1 VVDPARL
8 VDRGDQGNDDTFEN
22 WHVLSIAPAAAG
34 RPAGHGKING
44 VDLELV
50 GKRAI
55 VTGGSRGIGL
65 AVAKALSQEGAHV
78 ALVARDAGALAAA
91 RAAVEEA
98 GGLAAG
104 RVITVSCDTG
114 DDHAVGHMAADV
126 AAAFGGV
133 DILVNAAAQ
142 VNTGATATGLENF
155 DEADFTEQVNVKVLG
170 YLRCARA
177 VAPSMKAN
185 GWGRIINVSGL
196 AARSSGAI
204 TGTVR
209 NVAVAAATKNLAD
222 ELGHHG
228 VNVTVVHPGM
238 TVTEKTPEILALR
251 AQRAGV
257 EVSEIERRLA
267 DSVSIGRLVTAEE
280 VAAVVTFLASP
291 KSVAINGDAIAVGG
305 GAPGAVYY

>member
-1 VVDPARL
+1 M
-8 VDRGDQGNDDTFEN
+8 
-22 WHVLSIAPAAAG
+22 
-34 RPAGHGKING
+34 
-44 VDLELV
+44 DLELV

-65 AVAKALSQEGAHV
+65 AIAKALSAEGAHV
-78 ALVARDAGALAAA
+78 ALVAREPGALAAA
-91 RAAVEEA
+91 KAAVEEA

-133 DILVNAAAQ
+133 DILVNAAARP
-142 VNTGATATGLENF
+142 NTGAVVGIEQF
-155 DEADFTEQVNVKVLG
+155 DEAEFTEQVNVKVLG

-177 VAPSMKAN
+177 VVPSMKAS
-185 GWGRIINVSGL
+185 GWGRIVNVSGL

-228 VNVTVVHPGM
+228 INVTAVHPGV
-238 TVTEKTPEILALR
+238 TVTEKTPAILAER
-251 AQRAGV
+251 AARTGITPEEA
-257 EVSEIERRLA
+257 ERRLA
-267 DSVSIGRLVTAEE
+267 ASVSIGRLVTAEE
-280 VAAVVTFLASP
+280 VAAVVAFLASP
-291 KSVAINGDAIAVGG
+291 RSVAVNGDAIAVGG
-305 GAPGAVYY
+305 GTPGPIYY

>member
-1 VVDPARL
+1 
-8 VDRGDQGNDDTFEN
+8 
-22 WHVLSIAPAAAG
+22 
-34 RPAGHGKING
+34 

-65 AVAKALSQEGAHV
+65 AVAKALSAEGAHV
-78 ALVARDAGALAAA
+78 ALVARDTGVLAAA
-91 RAAVEEA
+91 KAAVEEA

-126 AAAFGGV
+126 AAAFGGA
-133 DILVNAAAQ
+133 DILVNSAAQ
-142 VNTGATATGLENF
+142 PNTGAVVGIEAF
-155 DEADFTEQVNVKVLG
+155 DEAEFTEQVNVKVLG

-177 VAPSMKAN
+177 VAGSMKAN

-209 NVAVAAATKNLAD
+209 NVAVAAVTKNLAD

-228 VNVTVVHPGM
+228 INVTVVHPGL
-238 TVTEKTPEILALR
+238 TVTEKTPHFLAER
-251 AQRAGV
+251 AELAGITAADM
-257 EVSEIERRLA
+257 EKRLA
-267 DSVSIGRLVTAEE
+267 ASVSIGRLVTADE
-280 VAAVVTFLASP
+280 VASVVAFLASP
-291 KSVAINGDAIAVGG
+291 KSISINGDAISVGG
-305 GAPGAVYY
+305 GAPGPIYY

>member
-1 VVDPARL
+1 
-8 VDRGDQGNDDTFEN
+8 
-22 WHVLSIAPAAAG
+22 
-34 RPAGHGKING
+34 

-65 AVAKALSQEGAHV
+65 AIAKALSAEGAHV
-78 ALVARDAGALAAA
+78 ALVARDDAALQTA

-133 DILVNAAAQ
+133 DILVNAAARP
-142 VNTGATATGLENF
+142 NTGAVTGIEQF
-155 DEADFTEQVNVKVLG
+155 DEADFTEQLNVKVLG
-170 YLRCARA
+170 YLRVARA
-177 VAPSMKAN
+177 VVPSMKAN

-196 AARSSGAI
+196 AARSTGAI
-204 TGTVR
+204 TGSVR

-228 VNVTVVHPGM
+228 INANVVHPGF
-238 TVTEKTPEILALR
+238 TVTEKTPQTLALQ
-251 AQRAGV
+251 AQRAGI
-257 EVSEIERRLA
+257 EVAEAERRA
-267 DSVSIGRLVTAEE
+267 AAGVSIGRLVTAEE
-280 VAAVVTFLASP
+280 VASVVVFLASP
-291 KSVAINGDAIAVGG
+291 KSVAINGDSITAGG
-305 GAPGAVYY
+305 GASGPIYY

>member
-1 VVDPARL
+1 
-8 VDRGDQGNDDTFEN
+8 
-22 WHVLSIAPAAAG
+22 
-34 RPAGHGKING
+34 

-50 GKRAI
+50 GKRAV

-65 AVAKALSQEGAHV
+65 AIAKALAAEGAHV
-78 ALVARDAGALAAA
+78 ALVARDGSALAAA
-91 RAAVEEA
+91 KTAVEDA
-98 GGLAAG
+98 GGLATG

-114 DDHAVGHMAADV
+114 DSHAVGHMAADV

-133 DILVNAAAQ
+133 DILVNAAART
-142 VNTGATATGLENF
+142 NLGAVVGIEGF
-155 DEADFTEQVNVKVLG
+155 DSDDFNEQVNVKVLG

-177 VAPSMKAN
+177 VVPSMKAS

-196 AARSSGAI
+196 AARMSGAI

-222 ELGHHG
+222 ELGHYG
-228 VNVTVVHPGM
+228 INVTVVHPGI
-238 TVTEKTPEILALR
+238 TVTEKTPEVLALR
-251 AQRAGV
+251 AQLAGTTV
-257 EVSEIERRLA
+257 AEMERQLA
-267 DSVSIGRLVTAEE
+267 AGVSIGRLVTADE

-291 KSVAINGDAIAVGG
+291 KSVAVNGDAITVGG

>member
-1 VVDPARL
+1 M
-8 VDRGDQGNDDTFEN
+8 
-22 WHVLSIAPAAAG
+22 
-34 RPAGHGKING
+34 
-44 VDLELV
+44 DLELV

-65 AVAKALSQEGAHV
+65 AIAKALSAEGAHV
-78 ALVARDAGALAAA
+78 ALVARDAEALAAA
-91 RAAVEEA
+91 RTAVEEA

-133 DILVNAAAQ
+133 DILVNSAARP
-142 VNTGATATGLENF
+142 NTGAVVGIEAF
-155 DEADFTEQVNVKVLG
+155 DESEFTEQVNVKVLG

-177 VAPSMKAN
+177 VVPSMKAS

-196 AARSSGAI
+196 AARSTGAI

-228 VNVTVVHPGM
+228 INVTVVHPGA
-238 TVTEKTPEILALR
+238 TVTEKTPEFLALR
-251 AQRAGV
+251 AERAGTTVADV
-257 EVSEIERRLA
+257 ERQLA
-267 DSVSIGRLVTAEE
+267 DSISIGRMVTADE

-291 KSVAINGDAIAVGG
+291 RSVAINGDVISVGG
-305 GAPGAVYY
+305 GVPGPIYY